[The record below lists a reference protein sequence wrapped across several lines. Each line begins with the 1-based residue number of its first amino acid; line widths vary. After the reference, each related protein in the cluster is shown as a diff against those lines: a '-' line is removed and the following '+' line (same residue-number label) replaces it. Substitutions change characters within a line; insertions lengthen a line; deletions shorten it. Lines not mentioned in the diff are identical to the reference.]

1 VRLTPAQ
8 RLVLYYMAFE
18 LVYHGRVWFT
28 FEELQRGTGL
38 AVRTLRAALVAL
50 RRQGYVESFMVP
62 GRGKRLLHRVRLER
76 LVPEPELE
84 GVYLVDAAGDVLTP
98 DAVSVINRAEVVLYT
113 ENVPLRR
120 LEGLAKR
127 LEPFRG
133 EVPQAKSVAVVF
145 NSLMDWDRVAHL
157 APRARYICAS
167 NALDKAVGVCLTCG
181 AVDIDLKNI
190 RIKSPGPDLDSLL
203 AQYDV
208 VGTVTVDGCGGRKA
222 ELLVLRKRSQQKEED
237 KPTS

>member
-1 VRLTPAQ
+1 VKLTPAQ

-50 RRQGYVESFMVP
+50 RRQGLVESFIVP
-62 GRGKRLLHRVRLER
+62 GRGKRLLHRVKLEK

-84 GVYLVDAAGDVLTP
+84 GIYLVDAAGGVLTP
-98 DAVSVINRAEVVLYT
+98 DAVSVISRAEVVLYT
-113 ENVPLRR
+113 DNVPLKKV
-120 LEGLAKR
+120 EGLAKR

-133 EVPQAKSVAVVF
+133 DMPEAKSVVVIF
-145 NSLMDWDRVAHL
+145 NSLLDWDKVAHL

-167 NALDKAVGVCLTCG
+167 NALDKAIGACLTCG

-190 RIKSPGPDLDSLL
+190 RIKSPGPDLDRLL
-203 AQYDV
+203 EQYDV

-222 ELLVLRKRSQQKEED
+222 ELLVLKKRN
-237 KPTS
+237 

>member
-18 LVYHGRVWFT
+18 LVYHGKVWLT
-28 FEELQRGTGL
+28 FEEIQRGTGL

-62 GRGKRLLHRVRLER
+62 ERGKRLLHKVRLEK
-76 LVPEPELE
+76 LLPEPELE
-84 GVYLVDAAGDVLTP
+84 GIYLVDAAGDVLTP
-98 DAVSVINRAEVVLYT
+98 DAISVINRAEVVLYT
-113 ENVPLRR
+113 ENVPLKR

-157 APRARYICAS
+157 APKARYICAS

-190 RIKSPGPDLDSLL
+190 RIKSPGPDLDKLL

-208 VGTVTVDGCGGRKA
+208 VGTITVDGCGGRKA
-222 ELLVLRKRSQQKEED
+222 ELLVLKKRSQQTERD